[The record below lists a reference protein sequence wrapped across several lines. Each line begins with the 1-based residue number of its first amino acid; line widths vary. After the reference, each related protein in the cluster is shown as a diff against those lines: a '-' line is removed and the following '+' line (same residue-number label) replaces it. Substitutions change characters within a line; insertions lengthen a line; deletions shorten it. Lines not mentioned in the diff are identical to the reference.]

1 MKTIRLFGDL
11 EQFKPVWTLDVKT
24 PAEALRAIDV
34 QRDGFL
40 AACDAGQYVAVLV
53 KADQPELSR
62 QVVNDNAHDPWGD
75 EELWILPVVGGEIM
89 APMVVAAFAAMG
101 TTIGTLAATVIASVI
116 NIGLSLAFS
125 AVSNMIT
132 SKKKNTTAT
141 QQERPE
147 NKPSF
152 IADGPV
158 NLTVAGHPHPI
169 LVGHVQ
175 DCGSMVLSSNYW
187 VEDIPV

>member
-53 KADQPELSR
+53 KADQPELTR
-62 QVVNDNAHDPWGD
+62 QVVNDNAHDPWAD
-75 EELWILPVVGGEIM
+75 EELWVLPVVGGDIPIPII
-89 APMVVAAFAAMG
+89 AAAFAAMG
-101 TTIGTLAATVIASVI
+101 VSVANFTLIAMVI
-116 NIGLSLAFS
+116 NTALSIAFS
-125 AVSNMIT
+125 AVANLLT
-132 SKKKNTTAT
+132 SKKKNTTAVA
-141 QQERPE
+141 QERPE